1 MDYYYQVMPIGQIN
15 DSLTYK
21 YSHSIEVG
29 SIVEIPLRKRKS
41 AGIII
46 SQTNIKDLKFDL
58 KKVLSISN
66 YYQFTVCT
74 ENIDF
79 YKYVSI
85 HCFIDLGMVLK
96 MAIQQFPNK
105 QLKNYYLFKNK
116 IYETQKNL
124 IDKYNLSKKDW
135 QKLLEEKKI
144 SQTTDSF
151 IFDGM
156 AQNISLNPDQENI
169 FKSLQINK
177 NNDFQ
182 VHLIDGV
189 TGSGKTELY
198 LKAVESNLV
207 RGNQSLILL
216 PEIALT
222 EEWSKR
228 FFKYFGCRPFIWHS
242 KQSKIQ
248 KARIIRSLL
257 SGEPCVLVGARSSVL
272 LPFKNL
278 KLIIC
283 DEEHDSSYKQE
294 DGPKYQARD
303 MAIYKAK
310 CSKALCL
317 LISASPSLE
326 SLHNSNQQKFHIH
339 HLSNQFHK
347 TQLPSVEIVDMN
359 QSKPSSRAWIS
370 KQVFD
375 ETNRVLKQKGQVLFF
390 LNRRGYAPSK
400 ICVSCHTPIQ
410 CQNCAVN
417 LVYHKKIDRLICHH
431 CSNYFDPNQICKMCS
446 SEKFISIGIGLERLQ
461 EEVTRLFP
469 GYSNQLFSSDT
480 LKSKKN
486 KKEIIENIFNLN
498 TSLLIGSQI
507 IGKSFHFPN
516 LKLVNIIDADSSLYS
531 PDFRAMEK
539 TYQLLQQVA
548 GRSGREGN
556 RGKVL
561 IQTYNPKH
569 SIYNSLKNQSRDQ
582 FIKLELQ
589 RREEN
594 NLPPFYKIVQ
604 IQLIHPNVS
613 AIREACQ
620 EILDISKKS
629 KLDILGPVPSLI
641 PYKMKHFHE
650 NFYFKERTY
659 KALRKK
665 IDILMSKIAP
675 KYRRFL
681 NIDID
686 PLSIA

>member
-15 DSLTYK
+15 ETLTYK

-41 AGIII
+41 AGVII

-66 YYQFTVCT
+66 YYQFAVCT

-96 MAIQQFPNK
+96 MAIQQFPNT
-105 QLKNYYLFKNK
+105 QLKNYYLFENK

-400 ICVSCHTPIQ
+400 ICASCHTPIQ
-410 CQNCAVN
+410 CQNCAAN

-431 CSNYFDPNQICKMCS
+431 CSNYFEPNQICKMCS

-629 KLDILGPVPSLI
+629 RLDILGPVPSLI

>member
-15 DSLTYK
+15 ESLTYK
-21 YSHSIEVG
+21 YSHSIEIG

-41 AGIII
+41 AGVII

-66 YYQFTVCT
+66 YYQFAVCT

-96 MAIQQFPNK
+96 MAIQQFPNT
-105 QLKNYYLFKNK
+105 QLKNYYLFENK

-135 QKLLEEKKI
+135 QKLLEERKI

-156 AQNISLNPDQENI
+156 AQNISLNTDQENI

-222 EEWSKR
+222 EEWSRR

-326 SLHNSNQQKFHIH
+326 SLHNSNQRKFHIH

-375 ETNRVLKQKGQVLFF
+375 ETNKVLKQKGQVLFF

-400 ICVSCHTPIQ
+400 ICASCHTPIQ

-431 CSNYFDPNQICKMCS
+431 CSNYFEPNQICKMCS

-480 LKSKKN
+480 LKSKK
-486 KKEIIENIFNLN
+486 
-498 TSLLIGSQI
+498 
-507 IGKSFHFPN
+507 
-516 LKLVNIIDADSSLYS
+516 
-531 PDFRAMEK
+531 
-539 TYQLLQQVA
+539 
-548 GRSGREGN
+548 
-556 RGKVL
+556 
-561 IQTYNPKH
+561 
-569 SIYNSLKNQSRDQ
+569 
-582 FIKLELQ
+582 
-589 RREEN
+589 
-594 NLPPFYKIVQ
+594 
-604 IQLIHPNVS
+604 
-613 AIREACQ
+613 
-620 EILDISKKS
+620 
-629 KLDILGPVPSLI
+629 
-641 PYKMKHFHE
+641 
-650 NFYFKERTY
+650 
-659 KALRKK
+659 
-665 IDILMSKIAP
+665 
-675 KYRRFL
+675 
-681 NIDID
+681 
-686 PLSIA
+686 

>member
-1 MDYYYQVMPIGQIN
+1 MDYYYQVMPLGQIN
-15 DSLTYK
+15 EGLTYK
-21 YSHSIEVG
+21 YSYSIQVG
-29 SIVEIPLRKRKS
+29 SIVEIPLRKMKS
-41 AGIII
+41 TGVII
-46 SQTNIKDLKFDL
+46 SQTNIKDLKFNIN
-58 KKVLSISN
+58 KVLSITN
-66 YYQFTVCT
+66 VHQFAISL
-74 ENIDF
+74 ENLDF
-79 YKYVSI
+79 YKYVSK
-85 HCFIDLGMVLK
+85 HCFIDLGMILK
-96 MAIQQFPNK
+96 MAVQRFPDT

-124 IDKYNLSKKDW
+124 INKLNLSKKDW
-135 QKLLEEKKI
+135 QKLSEEKKI
-144 SQTTDSF
+144 SQTTKSF
-151 IFDGM
+151 IFDQM
-156 AQNISLNPDQENI
+156 AQNISLNSDQEKI
-169 FKSLQINK
+169 FKSFEFNQK
-177 NNDFQ
+177 NNFQ
-182 VHLIDGV
+182 VHLVDGV

-198 LKAVESNLV
+198 LKAVESNIDK
-207 RGNQSLILL
+207 GNQSLILL

-228 FFKYFGCRPFIWHS
+228 FFKYFGCQPFIWHS

-248 KARIIRSLL
+248 KARIMRSLL

-326 SLHNSNQQKFHIH
+326 SLHNSSQDKFKIH
-339 HLSNQFHK
+339 NLSNQFHK
-347 TQLPSVEIVDMN
+347 TQLPLVEIVDMN
-359 QSKPSSRAWIS
+359 QSKPSSKAWIS

-375 ETNRVLKQKGQVLFF
+375 ETNKILKQKGQVLFF

-400 ICVSCHTPIQ
+400 ICASCHTPIQ
-410 CQNCAVN
+410 CQNCAAN
-417 LVYHKKIDRLICHH
+417 LVYHKKIDRLVCHH
-431 CSNYFDPNQICKMCS
+431 CSNFFEPDQICKMCS
-446 SEKFISIGIGLERLQ
+446 SEKFVSIGIGLERLQ
-461 EEVTRLFP
+461 EEVARLFP
-469 GYSNQLFSSDT
+469 GYSNQLISSDT

-486 KKEIIENIFNLN
+486 KKDIIENIYNLK

-548 GRSGREGN
+548 GRSGREGD

-561 IQTYNPKH
+561 IQTYSPQH

-594 NLPPFYKIVQ
+594 NLPPFYKIAQ

-613 AIREACQ
+613 ALREVCQ
-620 EILDISKKS
+620 EILDISKNS

-641 PYKMKHFHE
+641 PYKMRHFHE
-650 NFYFKERTY
+650 NFYFKERSY
-659 KALRKK
+659 QALRKK
-665 IDILMSKIAP
+665 TDILMTKITP
-675 KYRRFL
+675 KYRRYL

>member
-1 MDYYYQVMPIGQIN
+1 MDYYYQVMPLGQIN
-15 DSLTYK
+15 EGLTYK
-21 YSHSIEVG
+21 LSYSVQIG
-29 SIVEIPLRKRKS
+29 SIVEIPLRKKKS
-41 AGIII
+41 TGVII
-46 SQTNIKDLKFDL
+46 SQTNIKDLKFNL
-58 KKVLSISN
+58 NKVLSISN
-66 YYQFTVCT
+66 VHQFAISA
-74 ENIDF
+74 ENLDF
-79 YKYVSI
+79 YKYVSK
-85 HCFIDLGMVLK
+85 HCFIDLGMILK
-96 MAIQQFPNK
+96 MAVQRFPDT
-105 QLKNYYLFKNK
+105 QLKSYYLFKNK
-116 IYETQKNL
+116 IYETQKSL
-124 IDKYNLSKKDW
+124 INKLNLSKKDW
-135 QKLLEEKKI
+135 QKLSEEKKI
-144 SQTTDSF
+144 SQTTKSF
-151 IFDGM
+151 IFDQM
-156 AQNISLNPDQENI
+156 AQNISLNFDQEKI
-169 FKSLQINK
+169 FKSFEFNQK
-177 NNDFQ
+177 NNFQ
-182 VHLIDGV
+182 VHLVDGV

-198 LKAVESNLV
+198 LKAVESNLDN
-207 RGNQSLILL
+207 GNQSLILL

-248 KARIIRSLL
+248 KARIMRSLL

-326 SLHNSNQQKFHIH
+326 SLHNSNQDKFKIH
-339 HLSNQFHK
+339 NLSNQFHK
-347 TQLPSVEIVDMN
+347 TQLPLVEIVDMN
-359 QSKPSSRAWIS
+359 QSKPSSKAWIS

-375 ETNRVLKQKGQVLFF
+375 ETNKILKQKGQVLFF

-400 ICVSCHTPIQ
+400 ICASCHTPIQ
-410 CQNCAVN
+410 CQNCAAN
-417 LVYHKKIDRLICHH
+417 LVYHKKIDRLVCHH
-431 CSNYFDPNQICKMCS
+431 CSNFFEPDQICKMCS
-446 SEKFISIGIGLERLQ
+446 SEKFVSIGIGLERLQ
-461 EEVTRLFP
+461 EEVARLFP
-469 GYSNQLFSSDT
+469 GYSNQLISSDT

-486 KKEIIENIFNLN
+486 KKDIIENIYNLK

-548 GRSGREGN
+548 GRSGREGD

-561 IQTYNPKH
+561 IQTYSPQH

-594 NLPPFYKIVQ
+594 NLPPFYKIAQ

-613 AIREACQ
+613 ALREVCQ
-620 EILDISKKS
+620 EILNISKNS

-641 PYKMKHFHE
+641 PYKMRHFHE
-650 NFYFKERTY
+650 NFYFKERSY
-659 KALRKK
+659 QALRKK
-665 IDILMSKIAP
+665 TDILMTKITP

>member
-1 MDYYYQVMPIGQIN
+1 MDYYYQVMPLGQIN
-15 DSLTYK
+15 EGLTYK
-21 YSHSIEVG
+21 LSYSIQIG
-29 SIVEIPLRKRKS
+29 SIVEIPLRKKKS
-41 AGIII
+41 TGVII
-46 SQTNIKDLKFDL
+46 SQTNIKDLKFNL
-58 KKVLSISN
+58 NKVLSISN
-66 YYQFTVCT
+66 VHQFAISA
-74 ENIDF
+74 ENLDF
-79 YKYVSI
+79 YKYVSK
-85 HCFIDLGMVLK
+85 HCFIDLGMILK
-96 MAIQQFPNK
+96 MAVQRFPDT

-124 IDKYNLSKKDW
+124 INKLNLSKKDW
-135 QKLLEEKKI
+135 QKLSEEKKI
-144 SQTTDSF
+144 SQTTKSF
-151 IFDGM
+151 IFDQM
-156 AQNISLNPDQENI
+156 AQNISLNSDQEKI
-169 FKSLQINK
+169 FKSFEFNQK
-177 NNDFQ
+177 NNFQ
-182 VHLIDGV
+182 VHLVDGV

-198 LKAVESNLV
+198 LKAVESNLDN
-207 RGNQSLILL
+207 GNQSLILL

-228 FFKYFGCRPFIWHS
+228 FFKYFGCQPFIWHS

-248 KARIIRSLL
+248 KARIMRSLL

-326 SLHNSNQQKFHIH
+326 SLHNSNQDKFKIH
-339 HLSNQFHK
+339 NLSNQFHK
-347 TQLPSVEIVDMN
+347 TQLPLVEIVDMN
-359 QSKPSSRAWIS
+359 QSKPSSKAWIS

-375 ETNRVLKQKGQVLFF
+375 ETNKILKQKGQVLFF

-400 ICVSCHTPIQ
+400 ICASCHTPIQ
-410 CQNCAVN
+410 CQNCAAN
-417 LVYHKKIDRLICHH
+417 LVYHKKIDRLVCHH
-431 CSNYFDPNQICKMCS
+431 CSNFFEPDQICKMCS
-446 SEKFISIGIGLERLQ
+446 SEKFVSIGIGLERLQ
-461 EEVTRLFP
+461 EEVARLFP
-469 GYSNQLFSSDT
+469 GYSNQLISSDT

-486 KKEIIENIFNLN
+486 KKDIIENIYNLK

-548 GRSGREGN
+548 GRSGREGD

-561 IQTYNPKH
+561 IQTYSPQH

-594 NLPPFYKIVQ
+594 NLPPFYKIAQ

-613 AIREACQ
+613 ALREVCQ
-620 EILDISKKS
+620 EILDISKNS

-641 PYKMKHFHE
+641 PYKMRHFHE
-650 NFYFKERTY
+650 NFYFKERSY
-659 KALRKK
+659 QALRKK
-665 IDILMSKIAP
+665 TDILMTKITP

>member
-15 DSLTYK
+15 ESPTYK
-21 YSHSIEVG
+21 HSHSIEIG

-41 AGIII
+41 AGVII

-66 YYQFTVCT
+66 YYQFAVCT

-96 MAIQQFPNK
+96 MAIQQFPNT
-105 QLKNYYLFKNK
+105 QLKNYYLFENK

-124 IDKYNLSKKDW
+124 THKYNLSKKDW
-135 QKLLEEKKI
+135 LKLLEEKKI

-156 AQNISLNPDQENI
+156 AQNISLNPEQENI

-326 SLHNSNQQKFHIH
+326 SLHNSNQRKFNIH

-375 ETNRVLKQKGQVLFF
+375 ETNRVLEQKGQVLFF

-400 ICVSCHTPIQ
+400 ICASCHTPIQ
-410 CQNCAVN
+410 CQNCAAN

-431 CSNYFDPNQICKMCS
+431 CSNYFEPNQICKMCS
-446 SEKFISIGIGLERLQ
+446 SDKFISIGIGLERLQ

-629 KLDILGPVPSLI
+629 RLDILGPVPSLI

>member
-1 MDYYYQVMPIGQIN
+1 MDYYYQVMPLGQIN
-15 DSLTYK
+15 EGLTYK
-21 YSHSIEVG
+21 LSYSIQIG
-29 SIVEIPLRKRKS
+29 SIVEIPLRKKKS
-41 AGIII
+41 TGVII
-46 SQTNIKDLKFDL
+46 SQTNIKDLKFNIN
-58 KKVLSISN
+58 KVLSISN
-66 YYQFTVCT
+66 VHQFAISA
-74 ENIDF
+74 ENLDF
-79 YKYVSI
+79 YKYVSK
-85 HCFIDLGMVLK
+85 HCFIDLGMILK
-96 MAIQQFPNK
+96 MAVQRFPDT

-124 IDKYNLSKKDW
+124 VNKLNLSKKEW
-135 QKLLEEKKI
+135 QKLSEEKKI
-144 SQTTDSF
+144 SQTTKSF
-151 IFDGM
+151 IFDQM
-156 AQNISLNPDQENI
+156 AQNISLNSDQEKI
-169 FKSLQINK
+169 FKSFEFNQK
-177 NNDFQ
+177 NNFQ
-182 VHLIDGV
+182 VHLVDGV

-198 LKAVESNLV
+198 LKAVESNLDN
-207 RGNQSLILL
+207 GNQSLILL

-228 FFKYFGCRPFIWHS
+228 FFKYFGCQPFIWHS

-248 KARIIRSLL
+248 KARIMRSLL

-326 SLHNSNQQKFHIH
+326 SLHNSNQDKFKIH
-339 HLSNQFHK
+339 NLSNQFHK
-347 TQLPSVEIVDMN
+347 TQLPLVEIVDMN
-359 QSKPSSRAWIS
+359 QSKPSSKAWIS

-375 ETNRVLKQKGQVLFF
+375 ETNKILKQKGQVLFF

-400 ICVSCHTPIQ
+400 ICASCHTPIQ
-410 CQNCAVN
+410 CQNCAAN
-417 LVYHKKIDRLICHH
+417 LVYHKKIDRLVCHH
-431 CSNYFDPNQICKMCS
+431 CSNFFEPDQICKMCS
-446 SEKFISIGIGLERLQ
+446 SEKFVSIGIGLERLQ
-461 EEVTRLFP
+461 EEVARLFP
-469 GYSNQLFSSDT
+469 GYSNQLISSDT

-486 KKEIIENIFNLN
+486 KKDIIENIYNLK

-548 GRSGREGN
+548 GRSGREGD

-561 IQTYNPKH
+561 IQTYSPQH

-594 NLPPFYKIVQ
+594 NLPPFYKIAQ

-613 AIREACQ
+613 ALREVCQ
-620 EILDISKKS
+620 EILNISKNS

-641 PYKMKHFHE
+641 PYKMRHFHE
-650 NFYFKERTY
+650 NFYFKERSY
-659 KALRKK
+659 QALRKK
-665 IDILMSKIAP
+665 TDILMTKITP

>member
-1 MDYYYQVMPIGQIN
+1 MDYYYQVMPLGQIN
-15 DSLTYK
+15 EGLTYK
-21 YSHSIEVG
+21 YSYSIQVG
-29 SIVEIPLRKRKS
+29 SIVEIPLRKKKS
-41 AGIII
+41 TGVII
-46 SQTNIKDLKFDL
+46 SHTNIKDLKFNIN
-58 KKVLSISN
+58 KILSITN
-66 YYQFTVCT
+66 VHQFAISI
-74 ENIDF
+74 ENLDF
-79 YKYVSI
+79 YKYVSK
-85 HCFIDLGMVLK
+85 HCFIDLGMILK
-96 MAIQQFPNK
+96 MAVQRFPDT

-124 IDKYNLSKKDW
+124 INKLNLSKKDW
-135 QKLLEEKKI
+135 QKLSEEKKI
-144 SQTTDSF
+144 SQTTKSF
-151 IFDGM
+151 IFDQM
-156 AQNISLNPDQENI
+156 AQNISLNSDQEKI
-169 FKSLQINK
+169 FKSFEFNQK
-177 NNDFQ
+177 NNFQ
-182 VHLIDGV
+182 VHLVDGV

-198 LKAVESNLV
+198 LKAVESNIDN
-207 RGNQSLILL
+207 GNQSLILL

-228 FFKYFGCRPFIWHS
+228 FFKYFGCQPFIWHS

-248 KARIIRSLL
+248 KARIMRSLL

-326 SLHNSNQQKFHIH
+326 SLYNSSQDKFKIHN
-339 HLSNQFHK
+339 LSNQFHK
-347 TQLPSVEIVDMN
+347 TQLPLVEIVDMN
-359 QSKPSSRAWIS
+359 QSKPSSKAWIS

-375 ETNRVLKQKGQVLFF
+375 ETNKILKQKGQVLFF

-400 ICVSCHTPIQ
+400 ICASCHTPIQ
-410 CQNCAVN
+410 CQNCAAN
-417 LVYHKKIDRLICHH
+417 LVYHKKIDRLVCHH
-431 CSNYFDPNQICKMCS
+431 CSNFFEPDQICKMCS
-446 SEKFISIGIGLERLQ
+446 SEKFVSIGIGLERLQ
-461 EEVTRLFP
+461 EEVARLFP
-469 GYSNQLFSSDT
+469 GYSNQLISSDT

-486 KKEIIENIFNLN
+486 KKDIIENIYNLK

-548 GRSGREGN
+548 GRSGREGE

-561 IQTYNPKH
+561 IQTYSPQH

-594 NLPPFYKIVQ
+594 NLPPFYKIAQ

-613 AIREACQ
+613 ALREVCQ
-620 EILDISKKS
+620 EILNISKNS

-641 PYKMKHFHE
+641 PYKMRHFHE
-650 NFYFKERTY
+650 NFYFKERSY
-659 KALRKK
+659 QALRKK
-665 IDILMSKIAP
+665 TDILMTKITP

>member
-15 DSLTYK
+15 ESLTYK
-21 YSHSIEVG
+21 YSHSIELG

-41 AGIII
+41 AGVII

-66 YYQFTVCT
+66 YYQFAVCT

-96 MAIQQFPNK
+96 MAIQQFPNT
-105 QLKNYYLFKNK
+105 QLKNYYLFENK
-116 IYETQKNL
+116 IYETQRNL
-124 IDKYNLSKKDW
+124 IHKYNLSKKDW
-135 QKLLEEKKI
+135 LKLLEEKKI

-156 AQNISLNPDQENI
+156 AQKISLNADQENI

-198 LKAVESNLV
+198 FRAVESNLV
-207 RGNQSLILL
+207 RGNQSLVLL

-278 KLIIC
+278 KLVIC

-326 SLHNSNQQKFHIH
+326 SLHNSNQRKFHIH

-375 ETNRVLKQKGQVLFF
+375 ETNRALKQKGQVLFF

-400 ICVSCHTPIQ
+400 ICASCHTPIQ
-410 CQNCAVN
+410 CQNCAAN

-431 CSNYFDPNQICKMCS
+431 CSNYFEPNQICKMCS
-446 SEKFISIGIGLERLQ
+446 SDKFISIGIGLERLQ

-613 AIREACQ
+613 TIREACQ

-629 KLDILGPVPSLI
+629 RLDILGPVPSLI

-659 KALRKK
+659 MALRKK

>member
-1 MDYYYQVMPIGQIN
+1 MDYYYQVMPLGQIN
-15 DSLTYK
+15 EGLTYK
-21 YSHSIEVG
+21 LSYSIQIG
-29 SIVEIPLRKRKS
+29 SIVEIPLRKKKS
-41 AGIII
+41 TGVII
-46 SQTNIKDLKFDL
+46 SQTNIKDLKFNIN
-58 KKVLSISN
+58 KVLSISN
-66 YYQFTVCT
+66 VHQFAISA
-74 ENIDF
+74 ENLDF
-79 YKYVSI
+79 YKYVSK
-85 HCFIDLGMVLK
+85 HCFIDLGMILK
-96 MAIQQFPNK
+96 MAVQRFPDT
-105 QLKNYYLFKNK
+105 QLKSYYLFKNK
-116 IYETQKNL
+116 IYETQKSL
-124 IDKYNLSKKDW
+124 INKLNLSKKDW
-135 QKLLEEKKI
+135 QKLSEEKKI
-144 SQTTDSF
+144 SQTTKSF
-151 IFDGM
+151 IFDQM
-156 AQNISLNPDQENI
+156 AQNISLNSDQEKI
-169 FKSLQINK
+169 FKSFEFNQK
-177 NNDFQ
+177 NNFQ
-182 VHLIDGV
+182 VHLVDGV

-198 LKAVESNLV
+198 LKAVESNLDN
-207 RGNQSLILL
+207 GNQSLILL

-228 FFKYFGCRPFIWHS
+228 FFKYFGCQPFIWHS

-248 KARIIRSLL
+248 KARIMRSLL

-326 SLHNSNQQKFHIH
+326 SLHNSNQDKFKIH
-339 HLSNQFHK
+339 NLSNQFHK
-347 TQLPSVEIVDMN
+347 TQLPLVEIVDMN
-359 QSKPSSRAWIS
+359 QSKPSSKAWIS

-375 ETNRVLKQKGQVLFF
+375 ETNKILKQKGQVLFF

-400 ICVSCHTPIQ
+400 ICASCHTPIQ
-410 CQNCAVN
+410 CQNCAAN
-417 LVYHKKIDRLICHH
+417 LVYHKKIDRLVCHH
-431 CSNYFDPNQICKMCS
+431 CSNFFEPDQICKMCS
-446 SEKFISIGIGLERLQ
+446 SEKFVSIGIGLERLQ
-461 EEVTRLFP
+461 EEVARLFP
-469 GYSNQLFSSDT
+469 GYSNQLISSDT

-486 KKEIIENIFNLN
+486 KKDIIENIYNLK

-548 GRSGREGN
+548 GRSGREGD

-561 IQTYNPKH
+561 IQTYSPQH

-594 NLPPFYKIVQ
+594 NLPPFYKIAQ

-613 AIREACQ
+613 ALREVCQ
-620 EILDISKKS
+620 EIFDISKNS

-641 PYKMKHFHE
+641 PYKMRHFHE
-650 NFYFKERTY
+650 NFYFKERSY
-659 KALRKK
+659 QALRKK
-665 IDILMSKIAP
+665 TDILMTKITP

>member
-1 MDYYYQVMPIGQIN
+1 MDYYYQVMPLGQIN
-15 DSLTYK
+15 EGLTYK
-21 YSHSIEVG
+21 LSYSIQIG
-29 SIVEIPLRKRKS
+29 SIVEIPLRKKKS
-41 AGIII
+41 TGVII
-46 SQTNIKDLKFDL
+46 SQINIKDLKFNIN
-58 KKVLSISN
+58 KVLSISN
-66 YYQFTVCT
+66 VHQFAISA
-74 ENIDF
+74 ENLDF
-79 YKYVSI
+79 YKYVSK
-85 HCFIDLGMVLK
+85 HCFIDLGMILK
-96 MAIQQFPNK
+96 MAVQRFPDT
-105 QLKNYYLFKNK
+105 QLKSYYLFKNK
-116 IYETQKNL
+116 IYETQKSL
-124 IDKYNLSKKDW
+124 INKLNLSKKDW
-135 QKLLEEKKI
+135 QKLSEEKKI
-144 SQTTDSF
+144 SQTTKSF
-151 IFDGM
+151 IFDQM
-156 AQNISLNPDQENI
+156 AQNISLNFDQEKI
-169 FKSLQINK
+169 FKSFEFNQK
-177 NNDFQ
+177 NNFQ
-182 VHLIDGV
+182 VHLVDGV

-198 LKAVESNLV
+198 LKAVESNLDN
-207 RGNQSLILL
+207 GNQSLILL

-228 FFKYFGCRPFIWHS
+228 FFKYFGCQPFIWHS

-248 KARIIRSLL
+248 KARIMRSLL

-326 SLHNSNQQKFHIH
+326 SLHNSNQDKFKIH
-339 HLSNQFHK
+339 NLSNQFHK
-347 TQLPSVEIVDMN
+347 TQLPLVEIVDMN
-359 QSKPSSRAWIS
+359 QSKPSSKAWIS

-375 ETNRVLKQKGQVLFF
+375 ETNKILKQKGQVLFF

-400 ICVSCHTPIQ
+400 ICASCHTPIQ
-410 CQNCAVN
+410 CQNCAAN
-417 LVYHKKIDRLICHH
+417 LVYHKKIDRLVCHH
-431 CSNYFDPNQICKMCS
+431 CSNFFEPNQICKMCS
-446 SEKFISIGIGLERLQ
+446 SEKFVSIGIGLERLQ
-461 EEVTRLFP
+461 EEVARLFH
-469 GYSNQLFSSDT
+469 GYSNQLISSDT

-486 KKEIIENIFNLN
+486 KKDIIENIYNLKTN
-498 TSLLIGSQI
+498 LLIGSQI

-548 GRSGREGN
+548 GRSGREGE

-561 IQTYNPKH
+561 IQTYSPQH

-594 NLPPFYKIVQ
+594 NLPPFYKIAQ

-613 AIREACQ
+613 ALREVCQ
-620 EILDISKKS
+620 EILNISKNS

-641 PYKMKHFHE
+641 PYKMRHFHE
-650 NFYFKERTY
+650 NFYFKERSY
-659 KALRKK
+659 QALRKK
-665 IDILMSKIAP
+665 TDILMTKITP

>member
-1 MDYYYQVMPIGQIN
+1 MDYYYQVMPIGHIN
-15 DSLTYK
+15 ESLTYK

-41 AGIII
+41 AGVII

-58 KKVLSISN
+58 KKVLSINN
-66 YYQFTVCT
+66 YYQFAVCT

-79 YKYVSI
+79 YKYVSK

-96 MAIQQFPNK
+96 MAIQQFPNT
-105 QLKNYYLFKNK
+105 QLKNYYLFENK

-135 QKLLEEKKI
+135 QKLLEEKII

-207 RGNQSLILL
+207 TGNQSLILL

-222 EEWSKR
+222 EEWSRR

-278 KLIIC
+278 KLVIC

-326 SLHNSNQQKFHIH
+326 SLHNSNQRKFNIH

-400 ICVSCHTPIQ
+400 ICASCHTPIQ
-410 CQNCAVN
+410 CQNCAAN

-431 CSNYFDPNQICKMCS
+431 CSNYFETNQICKMCS

-516 LKLVNIIDADSSLYS
+516 LKLVNIVDADSSLYS

-629 KLDILGPVPSLI
+629 RLDILGPVPSLI

>member
-1 MDYYYQVMPIGQIN
+1 MDYYYQVMPLGQIN
-15 DSLTYK
+15 EGLTYK
-21 YSHSIEVG
+21 LSYSIQIG
-29 SIVEIPLRKRKS
+29 SIVEIPLRKKKS
-41 AGIII
+41 TGVII
-46 SQTNIKDLKFDL
+46 SQTNIKDLKFNIN
-58 KKVLSISN
+58 KVLSISN
-66 YYQFTVCT
+66 VHQFAISA
-74 ENIDF
+74 ENLDF
-79 YKYVSI
+79 YKYVSK
-85 HCFIDLGMVLK
+85 HCFIDLGMILK
-96 MAIQQFPNK
+96 MAVQRFPDT
-105 QLKNYYLFKNK
+105 QLKSYYLFKNK
-116 IYETQKNL
+116 IYETQKSL
-124 IDKYNLSKKDW
+124 INKLNLSKKDL
-135 QKLLEEKKI
+135 QKLSEEKKI
-144 SQTTDSF
+144 SQTTKSF
-151 IFDGM
+151 IYDKM
-156 AQNISLNPDQENI
+156 SQNISLNSDQEKI
-169 FKSLQINK
+169 FKSFEFNQK
-177 NNDFQ
+177 NNFQ
-182 VHLIDGV
+182 VHLVDGV

-198 LKAVESNLV
+198 LKAVESNLDN
-207 RGNQSLILL
+207 GNQSLILL

-228 FFKYFGCRPFIWHS
+228 FFKYFGCQPFIWHS

-248 KARIIRSLL
+248 KARIMRSLL

-326 SLHNSNQQKFHIH
+326 SLHNSNQDKFKIH
-339 HLSNQFHK
+339 NLSNQFHK
-347 TQLPSVEIVDMN
+347 TQLPLVEIVDMN
-359 QSKPSSRAWIS
+359 QSKPSSKAWIS

-375 ETNRVLKQKGQVLFF
+375 ETNKILKQKGQVLFF

-400 ICVSCHTPIQ
+400 ICASCHTPIQ
-410 CQNCAVN
+410 CQNCAAN
-417 LVYHKKIDRLICHH
+417 LVYHKKIDRLVCHH
-431 CSNYFDPNQICKMCS
+431 CSNFFEPDQICKMCS
-446 SEKFISIGIGLERLQ
+446 SEKFVSIGIGLERLQ
-461 EEVTRLFP
+461 EEVARLFP
-469 GYSNQLFSSDT
+469 GYSNQLISSDT

-486 KKEIIENIFNLN
+486 KKDIIENIYNLKTN
-498 TSLLIGSQI
+498 LLIGSQI

-548 GRSGREGN
+548 GRSGREGE

-561 IQTYNPKH
+561 IQTYSPQH

-594 NLPPFYKIVQ
+594 NLPPFYKIAQ

-613 AIREACQ
+613 ALREVCQ
-620 EILDISKKS
+620 EILDISKNS

-641 PYKMKHFHE
+641 PYKMRHFHE
-650 NFYFKERTY
+650 NFYFKERSY
-659 KALRKK
+659 QALRKK
-665 IDILMSKIAP
+665 TDILMTKITP

>member
-21 YSHSIEVG
+21 YSHSIKVG

-41 AGIII
+41 AGVII

-96 MAIQQFPNK
+96 MAIQQFPNT

-169 FKSLQINK
+169 FKSLQTNK

-326 SLHNSNQQKFHIH
+326 SLHNSNQRKFNIH

-347 TQLPSVEIVDMN
+347 TQLPSVEIIDMN

-375 ETNRVLKQKGQVLFF
+375 ETNKILKQKGQVLFF

-431 CSNYFDPNQICKMCS
+431 CSNYFEPNQICKMCS

-486 KKEIIENIFNLN
+486 KKEIIENIFNLS

-589 RREEN
+589 RREDN

-604 IQLIHPNVS
+604 IQLIHPNVL

-620 EILDISKKS
+620 EILDISKES
-629 KLDILGPVPSLI
+629 RLDILGPVPSLI
-641 PYKMKHFHE
+641 PYKMRHFHE

-665 IDILMSKIAP
+665 IGILMSKIAP
-675 KYRRFL
+675 KYKRFI

>member
-15 DSLTYK
+15 ESLTYK
-21 YSHSIEVG
+21 HSHFIEIG

-41 AGIII
+41 AGVII

-66 YYQFTVCT
+66 YYQFAVCS

-96 MAIQQFPNK
+96 MAIQQFPNT
-105 QLKNYYLFKNK
+105 QLKNYYLFENK

-124 IDKYNLSKKDW
+124 IDKYNLSKNDW

-222 EEWSKR
+222 EEWSRR

-326 SLHNSNQQKFHIH
+326 SLHNSNQRKFHIH

-370 KQVFD
+370 KKVFD
-375 ETNRVLKQKGQVLFF
+375 ETNKILKQKGQVLFF

-410 CQNCAVN
+410 CQNCAAN

-431 CSNYFDPNQICKMCS
+431 CSNYFEPNQICKMCS

-486 KKEIIENIFNLN
+486 KKEIIENIFNLK

-548 GRSGREGN
+548 GRSGREGK

-569 SIYNSLKNQSRDQ
+569 SIYNSLKNQSREQ

-629 KLDILGPVPSLI
+629 RLDILGPVPSLI

-650 NFYFKERTY
+650 NFYFRERTY
-659 KALRKK
+659 RALRKK

>member
-15 DSLTYK
+15 ESLTYK

-41 AGIII
+41 AGVII

-66 YYQFTVCT
+66 YYQFAVCT

-96 MAIQQFPNK
+96 MAIQQFPNT
-105 QLKNYYLFKNK
+105 QLKNYYLFENK

-124 IDKYNLSKKDW
+124 IHKYNLSKKDW
-135 QKLLEEKKI
+135 LKLLEEKKI

-326 SLHNSNQQKFHIH
+326 SLHNSNQRKFHIH

-410 CQNCAVN
+410 CQNCAAN

-431 CSNYFDPNQICKMCS
+431 CSNYFEPNQICKMCS
-446 SEKFISIGIGLERLQ
+446 SDKFISIGIGLERLQ

-629 KLDILGPVPSLI
+629 RLDILGPVPSLI

>member
-15 DSLTYK
+15 ESLTYK

-41 AGIII
+41 AGVII

-66 YYQFTVCT
+66 YYQFAVCT

-96 MAIQQFPNK
+96 MAIQQFPNT
-105 QLKNYYLFKNK
+105 QLKNYYLFENK

-124 IDKYNLSKKDW
+124 IHQYNLSKKDW
-135 QKLLEEKKI
+135 LKLLEEKKI

-156 AQNISLNPDQENI
+156 AQKISLNPDQENI
-169 FKSLQINK
+169 FKLLQINK

-222 EEWSKR
+222 EEWSRR

-326 SLHNSNQQKFHIH
+326 SLHNSNQRKFHIH

-410 CQNCAVN
+410 CQNCAAN

-431 CSNYFDPNQICKMCS
+431 CSNYFEPNQICKMCS

-486 KKEIIENIFNLN
+486 KKEIIENIFNLK

-594 NLPPFYKIVQ
+594 NFPPFYKIVQ

-629 KLDILGPVPSLI
+629 RLDILGPVPSLI

-675 KYRRFL
+675 KYKRFL

>member
-1 MDYYYQVMPIGQIN
+1 MDYYYQVMPLGQIN
-15 DSLTYK
+15 EGLTYK
-21 YSHSIEVG
+21 LSYSIQIG
-29 SIVEIPLRKRKS
+29 SIVEIPLRKKKS
-41 AGIII
+41 TGVII
-46 SQTNIKDLKFDL
+46 SQTNIKDLKFNIN
-58 KKVLSISN
+58 KVLSISN
-66 YYQFTVCT
+66 VHQFAISA
-74 ENIDF
+74 ENLDF
-79 YKYVSI
+79 YKYVSK
-85 HCFIDLGMVLK
+85 HCFIDLGMILK
-96 MAIQQFPNK
+96 MAVQRFPDT

-116 IYETQKNL
+116 IYETQKSL
-124 IDKYNLSKKDW
+124 INKLNLSKKDW
-135 QKLLEEKKI
+135 QKLSEEKKI
-144 SQTTDSF
+144 SQTTKSF
-151 IFDGM
+151 IFDNM
-156 AQNISLNPDQENI
+156 AQNISLNSDQEKI
-169 FKSLQINK
+169 FKSFEFNQK
-177 NNDFQ
+177 NNFQ
-182 VHLIDGV
+182 VHLVDGV

-198 LKAVESNLV
+198 LKAVESNLDN
-207 RGNQSLILL
+207 GNQSLILL

-228 FFKYFGCRPFIWHS
+228 FFKYFGCRPLIWHS

-248 KARIIRSLL
+248 KARIMRSLL

-326 SLHNSNQQKFHIH
+326 SLHNSNQDKFKIH
-339 HLSNQFHK
+339 NLSNQFHK
-347 TQLPSVEIVDMN
+347 TQLPLVEIVDMN
-359 QSKPSSRAWIS
+359 QSKPSSKAWIS

-375 ETNRVLKQKGQVLFF
+375 ETNKILKQKGQVLFF

-400 ICVSCHTPIQ
+400 ICASCHTPIQ
-410 CQNCAVN
+410 CQNCAAN
-417 LVYHKKIDRLICHH
+417 LVYHKKIDRLVCHH
-431 CSNYFDPNQICKMCS
+431 CSNFFEPDQICKMCS
-446 SEKFISIGIGLERLQ
+446 SEKFVSIGIGLERLQ
-461 EEVTRLFP
+461 EEVARLFP
-469 GYSNQLFSSDT
+469 GYSNQLISSDT

-486 KKEIIENIFNLN
+486 KKDIIENIYNLK

-548 GRSGREGN
+548 GRSGREGE

-561 IQTYNPKH
+561 IQTYSPQH

-594 NLPPFYKIVQ
+594 NLPPFYKIAQ

-613 AIREACQ
+613 ALREVCQ
-620 EILDISKKS
+620 EILDISKNS

-641 PYKMKHFHE
+641 PYKMRHFHE
-650 NFYFKERTY
+650 NFYFKERSY
-659 KALRKK
+659 QALRKK
-665 IDILMSKIAP
+665 TDILMTKITP

>member
-41 AGIII
+41 AGVIV

-96 MAIQQFPNK
+96 MAIQQFPRT
-105 QLKNYYLFKNK
+105 QLKNYYLFENK

-156 AQNISLNPDQENI
+156 AQNISLNLDQENI
-169 FKSLQINK
+169 YKSLQINK

-222 EEWSKR
+222 EEWSRR

-400 ICVSCHTPIQ
+400 ICASCHTPIQ

-431 CSNYFDPNQICKMCS
+431 CSNYFEPNQICKMCS

-486 KKEIIENIFNLN
+486 KKEIIENVFNLE

-629 KLDILGPVPSLI
+629 RLDILGPVPSLI

>member
-1 MDYYYQVMPIGQIN
+1 MDYYYQVMPIVQIN
-15 DSLTYK
+15 ESLTYK

-29 SIVEIPLRKRKS
+29 SIVEIPLRKKKS
-41 AGIII
+41 AGVII

-66 YYQFTVCT
+66 YYQFAVCT

-96 MAIQQFPNK
+96 MAIQQFPNT
-105 QLKNYYLFKNK
+105 QLKNYYLFENK

-124 IDKYNLSKKDW
+124 IHQYNLSKKDW
-135 QKLLEEKKI
+135 LKLLEERKI

-198 LKAVESNLV
+198 LKAVESNLI

-375 ETNRVLKQKGQVLFF
+375 ETNRVLKQKAQVLFF

-400 ICVSCHTPIQ
+400 ICASCHTPIQ
-410 CQNCAVN
+410 CQNCAAN

-431 CSNYFDPNQICKMCS
+431 CSNYFEPNQICKMCS
-446 SEKFISIGIGLERLQ
+446 SDKFISIGIGLERLQ

-480 LKSKKN
+480 LKTKKN

-629 KLDILGPVPSLI
+629 RLDILGPVPSLI